1 MILTAVVNFET
12 VKLLKDK
19 EFENKN
25 PNKLRR
31 SYYNHLGEYKGD
43 ATEYIKALV
52 RKEDAKP
59 FESVDA
65 PTIGQ
70 VVDWLFE
77 KHGIWVFVKQED
89 VSFQAYIRHQE
100 PINNWFSKF
109 YDSPKESYEAAITYC
124 LEKLI

>member
-12 VKLLKDK
+12 AKLLRDK

-31 SYYNHLGEYKGD
+31 SYYNHLGEYRGD
-43 ATEYIKALV
+43 VTEYIRAKV
-52 RKEDAKP
+52 CGSDTKP

-77 KHGIWVFVKQED
+77 EHGIWIEVRKSYLLDKFVAVTKNPRVELSSED
-89 VSFQAYIRHQE
+89 T
-100 PINNWFSKF
+100 PIKA
-109 YDSPKESYEAAITYC
+109 YEAAITHC